1 MKNKKWVLYLFEN
14 EEKSELFKIM
24 EFKSVK
30 EISIVLDLEQQL
42 ISNWF
47 HGLINPRGILKKC
60 VLFQTIPIC

>member
-47 HGLINPRGILKKC
+47 HG
-60 VLFQTIPIC
+60 FD